1 MHLLMMNMCFKRTCE
16 VYKLENITL
25 KIYLYDSRAHI
36 LSQDNK
42 NTFREYENKY
52 KNSKIFSSA
61 PGLTSRL
68 MFAVNSNVLLNAKL
82 NPAQHISVLLPLST
96 TKREMVS

>member
-1 MHLLMMNMCFKRTCE
+1 MKFINWKILHSKFICTIVGLTYCHK
-16 VYKLENITL
+16 IT
-25 KIYLYDSRAHI
+25 KIYS
-36 LSQDNK
+36 
-42 NTFREYENKY
+42 ENMKY

-68 MFAVNSNVLLNAKL
+68 MFAVNSNVLLKAKL
-82 NPAQHISVLLPLST
+82 NPAQHISSVLLPLST